1 MERFY
6 KKSTADFYTLIF
18 LLFLSVG
25 TIVLDY
31 KYNQITY
38 IRSVINDLIVYPID
52 RISNLPRSFINQ
64 LIAESSNIKD
74 LELELKILE
83 KENMYLKIQVQ
94 ELNSLKD
101 ENTRLRKISKASII
115 TSKKQT
121 IVKVISNTASP
132 NKRVVS
138 IDKGEKYG
146 VYIGQNVIG
155 VDGLVGQVIETAFVS
170 SKVILITEST
180 HTVPAVVDR
189 TGDNILVTGHA
200 DDGKLIVPYAQ
211 MGVDIVIG
219 DVISTSGLAN
229 RFKAKIPIGIVI
241 KKTSN
246 RDKEFSDIEIKPF
259 EKVGQMSELILIW
272 DYKPKDKVNE

>member
-18 LLFLSVG
+18 LLLLSISTV
-25 TIVLDY
+25 ILDY

-38 IRSVINDLIVYPID
+38 IRFIINDLIVYPINKV
-52 RISNLPRSFINQ
+52 SNLPKTFINE
-64 LIAESSNIKD
+64 LIEESSNIKD

-83 KENMYLKIQVQ
+83 KENIYLKIKLQ
-94 ELNSLKD
+94 ELNSLRS
-101 ENTRLRKISKASII
+101 ENIRLRKISKASNI

-180 HTVPAVVDR
+180 HTIPAVVDR
-189 TGDNILVTGHA
+189 TGDNILVTGHT
-200 DDGKLIVPYAQ
+200 DDGKLIVPYAE
-211 MGVDIVIG
+211 MGVDIIVG
-219 DVISTSGLAN
+219 DVISTSGVAN
-229 RFKAKIPIGIVI
+229 RFKAKIPIGIVV

-259 EKVGQMSELILIW
+259 EKIGQMSELILIW

>member
-52 RISNLPRSFINQ
+52 RISNLPRLFINQ

>member
-18 LLFLSVG
+18 LLLLSVG

-101 ENTRLRKISKASII
+101 ENTRLRKISKASTI

-211 MGVDIVIG
+211 MGVDIVVG

-229 RFKAKIPIGIVI
+229 RFKAKIPIGIVV
-241 KKTSN
+241 KKISN

>member
-18 LLFLSVG
+18 LFFLSIG
-25 TIVLDY
+25 TIILDY

-52 RISNLPRSFINQ
+52 RVSNLPRSFINK
-64 LIAESSNIKD
+64 LIEESSNIKD
-74 LELELKILE
+74 LELALKVLK
-83 KENMYLKIQVQ
+83 KENIYLKIRLQ

-101 ENTRLRKISKASII
+101 ENTRLRKISKASNI

-121 IVKVISNTASP
+121 IVKVINNTASL

-155 VDGLVGQVIETAFVS
+155 VNGLVGQIIETAFVS
-170 SKVILITEST
+170 SKVILITEPT
-180 HTVPAVVDR
+180 HTIPAVVDR
-189 TGDNILVTGHA
+189 TGFNILVTGHA
-200 DDGKLIVPYAQ
+200 NDGKLIVQYAEI
-211 MGVDIVIG
+211 GIDIIEG
-219 DVISTSGLAN
+219 DIISTSGLAN

-246 RDKEFSDIEIKPF
+246 RDKDFSEIEIKPF

>member
-6 KKSTADFYTLIF
+6 KKSTADFYTLVF
-18 LLFLSVG
+18 LFFLSIG
-25 TIVLDY
+25 TIILDY

-52 RISNLPRSFINQ
+52 RVSNLPRSFINK
-64 LIAESSNIKD
+64 LIEESSNIKD
-74 LELELKILE
+74 LELALKVLK
-83 KENMYLKIQVQ
+83 KENIYLKIRLQ
-94 ELNSLKD
+94 ELNSLRD
-101 ENTRLRKISKASII
+101 ENTRLRKISKASNI

-121 IVKVISNTASP
+121 IVKVINNTASL

-155 VDGLVGQVIETAFVS
+155 VNGLVGQIIETAFVS
-170 SKVILITEST
+170 SKVILITEPT
-180 HTVPAVVDR
+180 HTIPAVVDR
-189 TGDNILVTGHA
+189 TGFNILVTGHA
-200 DDGKLIVPYAQ
+200 NDGKLIVQYAEI
-211 MGVDIVIG
+211 GIDIIEG
-219 DVISTSGLAN
+219 DIISTSGLAN

-246 RDKEFSDIEIKPF
+246 RDKDFSEIEIKPF

>member
-52 RISNLPRSFINQ
+52 RISNLPRLFINQ

-229 RFKAKIPIGIVI
+229 RFKAKIPIGRVV

>member
-18 LLFLSVG
+18 LLVLSVG

-52 RISNLPRSFINQ
+52 RISNLPRLFINQ

-101 ENTRLRKISKASII
+101 ENTRLRKISKASNI

-229 RFKAKIPIGIVI
+229 RFKAKIPIGIVV

>member
-52 RISNLPRSFINQ
+52 RISNLPRLFINQ

-83 KENMYLKIQVQ
+83 KENMYLKVQVQ

-229 RFKAKIPIGIVI
+229 RFKAKIPIGIVV

>member
-229 RFKAKIPIGIVI
+229 RFKAKIPIGIVV

>member
-52 RISNLPRSFINQ
+52 RISNLPRLFINQ

-189 TGDNILVTGHA
+189 TGDNILVTGHT
-200 DDGKLIVPYAQ
+200 DDGKLIVPYAEIEI
-211 MGVDIVIG
+211 DIIVG
-219 DVISTSGLAN
+219 DIISTSGVAN
-229 RFKAKIPIGIVI
+229 RFKAKIPIGIVV

-259 EKVGQMSELILIW
+259 EKIGQMSELILIW

>member
-18 LLFLSVG
+18 LLLLSIG
-25 TIVLDY
+25 TIILDY

-38 IRSVINDLIVYPID
+38 IRFVINDLIVYPINK
-52 RISNLPRSFINQ
+52 ISNLPKTFINE
-64 LIAESSNIKD
+64 LTEESSNIKD

-83 KENMYLKIQVQ
+83 KENMYLKIKLQ
-94 ELNSLKD
+94 ELNSLRS
-101 ENTRLRKISKASII
+101 ENIRLRKISKASNI

-121 IVKVISNTASP
+121 IVKVISNAASP

-229 RFKAKIPIGIVI
+229 RFKAKIPIGVVI

>member
-18 LLFLSVG
+18 LLLLSIS
-25 TIVLDY
+25 TIILDY

-38 IRSVINDLIVYPID
+38 IRFVINDLIIYPINKV
-52 RISNLPRSFINQ
+52 SSLPKTFINE
-64 LIAESSNIKD
+64 LITESSDIKN

-83 KENMYLKIQVQ
+83 KENIYLKIKLQ
-94 ELNSLKD
+94 ELNSLRS
-101 ENTRLRKISKASII
+101 ENIRLRKISKASNI

-189 TGDNILVTGHA
+189 TGDNILVTGHT
-200 DDGKLIVPYAQ
+200 DDGKLIVPYAE
-211 MGVDIVIG
+211 MGVDIIVG
-219 DVISTSGLAN
+219 DIISTSGVAN
-229 RFKAKIPIGIVI
+229 RFKAKIPIGIVV

-246 RDKEFSDIEIKPF
+246 RDKEFSDIEIKPL
-259 EKVGQMSELILIW
+259 EKIGQMSELILIW
-272 DYKPKDKVNE
+272 DYRPKDKVNE

>member
-18 LLFLSVG
+18 LLLLSIS
-25 TIVLDY
+25 TIILDY

-38 IRSVINDLIVYPID
+38 IRFVINDLIIYPINKV
-52 RISNLPRSFINQ
+52 SSLPKTFINE
-64 LIAESSNIKD
+64 LITESSDIKD

-83 KENMYLKIQVQ
+83 KENIYLKIKLQ
-94 ELNSLKD
+94 ELNSLRS
-101 ENTRLRKISKASII
+101 ENIRLRKISKASNI

-189 TGDNILVTGHA
+189 TGDNILVTGHT
-200 DDGKLIVPYAQ
+200 DDGKLIVPYAE
-211 MGVDIVIG
+211 MGVDIIVG
-219 DVISTSGLAN
+219 DVISTSGVAN
-229 RFKAKIPIGIVI
+229 RFKAKIPIGIVV

-259 EKVGQMSELILIW
+259 EKIGQMSELILIW

>member
-18 LLFLSVG
+18 LLFLSVS

-52 RISNLPRSFINQ
+52 RLSNLPRSFINQ
-64 LIAESSNIKD
+64 LIEESSSIKN
-74 LELELKILE
+74 LELELEILE
-83 KENMYLKIQVQ
+83 KENIYLKIKLQ
-94 ELNSLKD
+94 ELNSLRD
-101 ENTRLRKISKASII
+101 ENTRLRKISKASNI

-155 VDGLVGQVIETAFVS
+155 VNGLVGQVIETAFVS
-170 SKVILITEST
+170 SKVILITEPT

-189 TGDNILVTGHA
+189 TGANILVTGHQI
-200 DDGKLIVPYAQ
+200 DGKLVVPYAE
-211 MGVDIVIG
+211 MGIDIVVG

-229 RFKAKIPIGIVI
+229 RFKAKIPIGKVI

-246 RDKEFSDIEIKPF
+246 RDKEFSEIEIKPF
-259 EKVGQMSELILIW
+259 EKVGEMSELILIW
-272 DYKPKDKVNE
+272 DYKPKDEINE

>member
-155 VDGLVGQVIETAFVS
+155 VNGLVGQVIETAFVS
-170 SKVILITEST
+170 SKVILATEPT
-180 HTVPAVVDR
+180 HTIPAVVDR
-189 TGDNILVTGHA
+189 TGANILVTGHT
-200 DDGKLIVPYAQ
+200 DDRKLIVPYAE
-211 MGVDIVIG
+211 MGIDIVVG

-259 EKVGQMSELILIW
+259 EKIGRMSELILIW
-272 DYKPKDKVNE
+272 DYKPKGEADE

>member
-18 LLFLSVG
+18 LLCLSIG
-25 TIVLDY
+25 TIILDY

-52 RISNLPRSFINQ
+52 RLSNLPRSFINQ

-101 ENTRLRKISKASII
+101 ENTRLRKISKASNI

-155 VDGLVGQVIETAFVS
+155 VNGLVGQVIETAFVS
-170 SKVILITEST
+170 SKVILATEPT
-180 HTVPAVVDR
+180 HTIPAVVDR
-189 TGDNILVTGHA
+189 TGANILVTGHT
-200 DDGKLIVPYAQ
+200 DDRKLIVPYAE
-211 MGVDIVIG
+211 MGIDIVVG

-229 RFKAKIPIGIVI
+229 RFKAKIPIGIVT

-259 EKVGQMSELILIW
+259 EKIGQMSELILIW
-272 DYKPKDKVNE
+272 DYKPKDKVDE

>member
-6 KKSTADFYTLIF
+6 QKSTADFYTLIF
-18 LLFLSVG
+18 LFFLSIG

-38 IRSVINDLIVYPID
+38 IRAVINDLVVYPID
-52 RISNLPRSFINQ
+52 RLSNLPRAFINE
-64 LIAESSNIKD
+64 LIEESSSIKN
-74 LELELKILE
+74 LELEVEILE
-83 KENMYLKIQVQ
+83 KENMYLKIQLQ
-94 ELNSLKD
+94 ELNSLRD
-101 ENTRLRKISKASII
+101 ENTRLRKISKASNI

-155 VDGLVGQVIETAFVS
+155 VNGLVGQVIETAFVS
-170 SKVILITEST
+170 SKVILITEPT
-180 HTVPAVVDR
+180 HTIPAVVNR
-189 TGDNILVTGHA
+189 TGANILVSGDA
-200 DDGKLIVPYAQ
+200 NDGKLIAPYAEI
-211 MGVDIVIG
+211 GIDIVNG
-219 DVISTSGLAN
+219 DIISTSGIGN
-229 RFKAKIPIGIVI
+229 RFKAKIPIGIVV

-259 EKVGQMSELILIW
+259 EKIGQMSELILIW
-272 DYKPKDKVNE
+272 DYKPKDKINE

>member
-18 LLFLSVG
+18 LFSLSVS

-38 IRSVINDLIVYPID
+38 IRSIINDLIVYPID
-52 RISNLPRSFINQ
+52 KLSNLPRSFINQ
-64 LIAESSNIKD
+64 LIEESSNIKK
-74 LELELKILE
+74 LELELKVLE
-83 KENMYLKIQVQ
+83 KENIYLKIKLQ
-94 ELNSLKD
+94 ELNSLKG
-101 ENTRLRKISKASII
+101 ENIRLRKISKASNI

-155 VDGLVGQVIETAFVS
+155 VNGLVGQVIETTFIS
-170 SKVILITEST
+170 SKVILITEPT
-180 HTVPAVVDR
+180 HTIPAVVNR
-189 TGDNILVTGHA
+189 TGANILVSGHT
-200 DDGKLIVPYAQ
+200 DNGKLIVPYAE
-211 MGVDIVIG
+211 MGIDIVIG

-229 RFKAKIPIGIVI
+229 RFKTKIPIGKVI

-246 RDKEFSDIEIKPF
+246 RDKEFSEIEIKPF
-259 EKVGQMSELILIW
+259 EKVGEMSELILIW
-272 DYKPKDKVNE
+272 DYKPKGEINE

>member
-6 KKSTADFYTLIF
+6 KKSTADFYTLVF
-18 LLFLSVG
+18 LLFLSIG

-38 IRSVINDLIVYPID
+38 IRSIINDLVVYPID

-101 ENTRLRKISKASII
+101 ENTRLRKISKASTI

-211 MGVDIVIG
+211 MGVDIVVG

-229 RFKAKIPIGIVI
+229 RFKAKIPIGIVV

>member
-6 KKSTADFYTLIF
+6 QKSTADFYTLIF
-18 LLFLSVG
+18 LFFLSIG

-38 IRSVINDLIVYPID
+38 IRAVINDLVVYPID
-52 RISNLPRSFINQ
+52 RLSNLPRAFINE
-64 LIAESSNIKD
+64 LIEESSSIKN
-74 LELELKILE
+74 LELEVEILE
-83 KENMYLKIQVQ
+83 KENMYLKIQLQ
-94 ELNSLKD
+94 ELNSLRD
-101 ENTRLRKISKASII
+101 ENTRLRKISKASNI

-155 VDGLVGQVIETAFVS
+155 VNGLVGQVIETAFVS
-170 SKVILITEST
+170 SKVILITEPT
-180 HTVPAVVDR
+180 HTIPAVVDR
-189 TGDNILVTGHA
+189 TGANILVSGDA
-200 DDGKLIVPYAQ
+200 NDGKLIAPYAEI
-211 MGVDIVIG
+211 GIDIVNG
-219 DVISTSGLAN
+219 DIISTSGIGN
-229 RFKAKIPIGIVI
+229 RFKAKIPIGIVV

-259 EKVGQMSELILIW
+259 EKIGQMSELILIW
-272 DYKPKDKVNE
+272 DYKPKDKINE

>member
-6 KKSTADFYTLIF
+6 KKSTVVFYTLI
-18 LLFLSVG
+18 LLVFLSIG

-52 RISNLPRSFINQ
+52 RMSSLPKSFINQ
-64 LIAESSNIKD
+64 LISESSNIKD
-74 LELELKILE
+74 LELELKILK

-101 ENTRLRKISKASII
+101 ENTRLRKISKASNV

-155 VDGLVGQVIETAFVS
+155 VNGLIGQVIETAFVS
-170 SKVILITEST
+170 SKVILITEPT
-180 HTVPAVVDR
+180 HTIPAVVDR
-189 TGDNILVTGHA
+189 TGDNILVIGHT
-200 DDGKLIVPYAQ
+200 DDGKLIVPYAE
-211 MGVDIVIG
+211 MGIDVVVGDI
-219 DVISTSGLAN
+219 ISTSGLGN

-259 EKVGQMSELILIW
+259 EKIGQMSELILIW
-272 DYKPKDKVNE
+272 DYKPKDKDNE

>member
-18 LLFLSVG
+18 LLLLSIS
-25 TIVLDY
+25 TIILDY

-38 IRSVINDLIVYPID
+38 IRFVINDLIIYPINKV
-52 RISNLPRSFINQ
+52 SSLPKTFINE
-64 LIAESSNIKD
+64 LITESSDIKN

-83 KENMYLKIQVQ
+83 KENIYLKIKLQ
-94 ELNSLKD
+94 ELNSLRS
-101 ENTRLRKISKASII
+101 ENIRLRKISKASNI

-180 HTVPAVVDR
+180 HTIPGVVDR
-189 TGDNILVTGHA
+189 TGDNILVTGHT
-200 DDGKLIVPYAQ
+200 DDGKLIVPYAE
-211 MGVDIVIG
+211 MGVDIIVG
-219 DVISTSGLAN
+219 DVISTSGVAN
-229 RFKAKIPIGIVI
+229 RFKAKIPIGIVV

-259 EKVGQMSELILIW
+259 EKIGQMSELILIW

>member
-18 LLFLSVG
+18 LLSLSVS

-52 RISNLPRSFINQ
+52 RLSNLPRSFINQ
-64 LIAESSNIKD
+64 LIEESSSIKN
-74 LELELKILE
+74 LELELEVLE
-83 KENMYLKIQVQ
+83 KENIYLKIKLQ
-94 ELNSLKD
+94 ELNSLRD
-101 ENTRLRKISKASII
+101 ENTRLRKISKASNI

-155 VDGLVGQVIETAFVS
+155 VNGLVGQVIETAFVS
-170 SKVILITEST
+170 SKVILITEPT
-180 HTVPAVVDR
+180 HTIPAVVDR
-189 TGDNILVTGHA
+189 TGANILVSGDA
-200 DDGKLIVPYAQ
+200 NDGKLIAPYAEI
-211 MGVDIVIG
+211 GIDIVNG
-219 DVISTSGLAN
+219 DIISTSGIGN
-229 RFKAKIPIGIVI
+229 RFKAKIPIGIVV

-259 EKVGQMSELILIW
+259 EKIGQMSELILIW
-272 DYKPKDKVNE
+272 DYKPKDKINE

>member
-18 LLFLSVG
+18 LLLLSISTV
-25 TIVLDY
+25 ILDY

-38 IRSVINDLIVYPID
+38 IRFIINDLIVYPINKV
-52 RISNLPRSFINQ
+52 SNLPKTFINE
-64 LIAESSNIKD
+64 LIEESSNIKD

-83 KENMYLKIQVQ
+83 KENIYLKIKLQ
-94 ELNSLKD
+94 ELNSLRS
-101 ENTRLRKISKASII
+101 ENIRLRKISKASNI

-189 TGDNILVTGHA
+189 TGDNILVTGHT
-200 DDGKLIVPYAQ
+200 DDGKLIVPYAE
-211 MGVDIVIG
+211 MGVDIIVG
-219 DVISTSGLAN
+219 DIISTSGVAN
-229 RFKAKIPIGIVI
+229 RFKAKIPIGIVV

-259 EKVGQMSELILIW
+259 EKIGQMSELILIW

>member
-18 LLFLSVG
+18 LLFLSIG
-25 TIVLDY
+25 TIILDY

-52 RISNLPRSFINQ
+52 RLSNLPRSFINQ

-83 KENMYLKIQVQ
+83 KKNMYLKIQVQ

-229 RFKAKIPIGIVI
+229 RFKAKIPIGIVV

>member
-6 KKSTADFYTLIF
+6 QKSTADFYTLIF
-18 LLFLSVG
+18 LFFLSIG

-38 IRSVINDLIVYPID
+38 IRAVINDLVVYPID
-52 RISNLPRSFINQ
+52 RLSNLPRAFINE
-64 LIAESSNIKD
+64 LIEESSSIKN
-74 LELELKILE
+74 LELEVEILE
-83 KENMYLKIQVQ
+83 KENMYLKIQLQ
-94 ELNSLKD
+94 ELNSLRD
-101 ENTRLRKISKASII
+101 ENTRLRKISKASNI

-155 VDGLVGQVIETAFVS
+155 VNGLVGQVIETAFVS
-170 SKVILITEST
+170 SKVILITEPT
-180 HTVPAVVDR
+180 HTIPAVVDR
-189 TGDNILVTGHA
+189 TGANILVSGDA
-200 DDGKLIVPYAQ
+200 NDDKLIAPYTEI
-211 MGVDIVIG
+211 GIDIVNG
-219 DVISTSGLAN
+219 DIISTSGIGN
-229 RFKAKIPIGIVI
+229 RFKAKIPIGIVV

-259 EKVGQMSELILIW
+259 EKIGQMSELILIW
-272 DYKPKDKVNE
+272 DYKPKDKINE

>member
-101 ENTRLRKISKASII
+101 ENTRLRKISKASTI

-200 DDGKLIVPYAQ
+200 EDGKLIVPYAQ

-219 DVISTSGLAN
+219 DIISTSGLAN
-229 RFKAKIPIGIVI
+229 RFKAQIPIGIVV

>member
-18 LLFLSVG
+18 LVFLSIG

-52 RISNLPRSFINQ
+52 RMSSLPKSFINQ
-64 LIAESSNIKD
+64 LISESSNIKD
-74 LELELKILE
+74 LELELKILK
-83 KENMYLKIQVQ
+83 KENIYLKIQVQ

-101 ENTRLRKISKASII
+101 ENTRLRKISKASNV

-155 VDGLVGQVIETAFVS
+155 VNGLIGQVIETAFVS
-170 SKVILITEST
+170 SKVILITEPT
-180 HTVPAVVDR
+180 HTIPAVVDR
-189 TGDNILVTGHA
+189 TGDNILVIGHT
-200 DDGKLIVPYAQ
+200 DDGKLIVPYAE
-211 MGVDIVIG
+211 MGIDIVVG
-219 DVISTSGLAN
+219 DIISTSGLGN

-259 EKVGQMSELILIW
+259 EKIGQMSELILIW
-272 DYKPKDKVNE
+272 DYKPKDKDNE

>member
-83 KENMYLKIQVQ
+83 KENIYLKIKLQ
-94 ELNSLKD
+94 ELNSLRS
-101 ENTRLRKISKASII
+101 ENIRLRKISKASNI

-121 IVKVISNTASP
+121 IVKVINNTASL

-211 MGVDIVIG
+211 MGVDIVVG

-229 RFKAKIPIGIVI
+229 RFKAKIPIGIVV

>member
-101 ENTRLRKISKASII
+101 ENTRLRKISKASTI

-229 RFKAKIPIGIVI
+229 RFKAKIPIGIVV